1 MEKSKQEKLADL
13 HQKIIDIIDF
23 LESSEDYKNR
33 VKNDG
38 SRDSINNDVLSA
50 ERVRRVLEQFIA
62 REKK

>member
-33 VKNDG
+33 VKKDG
-38 SRDSINNDVLSA
+38 SRDSIINDVLSA
-50 ERVRRVLEQFIA
+50 ERVKRVLEQFIA
-62 REKK
+62 GERK